1 MAEIESESRT
11 EQNSRRRTFGA
22 LVFVLCSLLI
32 GTWGSVQ
39 FTTDYLLR
47 KNATTEA
54 RDWARYLA
62 SNVRDLEHVAAGEQP
77 SAASMAFL
85 ESTRRAPQVFGYT
98 IFNPDGY
105 SQLVAT
111 RERIALVDL
120 SDFSSEAALSASTGE
135 QIVDFKQ
142 SATPDLPQYFSIA
155 FMPVIADGRTIAVV
169 AAYVDQTEQR
179 DTFYYTFL
187 ASAAGLC
194 LLIALSFGVP
204 ALAWLRRT
212 REKNQA
218 DRRIRFLAHHDSLT
232 GLANRARLKEQLDA
246 ALMMCTSE
254 QGVAVHFIDCDRFK
268 EINDTLGHDGG
279 DKVLAT
285 IADRL
290 RDLVRAHDMVARLGG
305 DEFVVVQTDVVTKA
319 QAGSLADRIAA
330 SVSEPIGFKGQQ
342 ISVTVSLGVAIAPR
356 DGASAERLLKSSDLA
371 LYRSKADGRNC
382 VRFFEPEM
390 DVALQ
395 ARLELE
401 KAIRR
406 AVREDGFTLHY
417 QPLYQVN
424 DGKLVGFEALIRLP
438 QPDGTIIPPATF
450 IPVAEEMR
458 LIDKIGAWVLREACR
473 AAASWPSHLKV
484 AVNLSP
490 AQFSAGSVSSIVQEA
505 LDQAKL
511 NPSQLELEITE
522 SLLMSDSE
530 AVMAE
535 LWSLKKMG
543 VAIVMDD
550 FGTGYSS
557 LGYLLRFPF
566 DKLKIDQSFMRD
578 FGTAGSGAQAV
589 VKAIIALGRELQLR
603 VTVEGVETAEQ
614 DAFLDAAAGD
624 QAQGFY
630 YGRPVPATELAPIVL
645 ADVARAEHAIPAN
658 ADPQRRRFMAAS

>member
-1 MAEIESESRT
+1 M
-11 EQNSRRRTFGA
+11 
-22 LVFVLCSLLI
+22 
-32 GTWGSVQ
+32 
-39 FTTDYLLR
+39 
-47 KNATTEA
+47 
-54 RDWARYLA
+54 
-62 SNVRDLEHVAAGEQP
+62 
-77 SAASMAFL
+77 
-85 ESTRRAPQVFGYT
+85 
-98 IFNPDGY
+98 
-105 SQLVAT
+105 
-111 RERIALVDL
+111 
-120 SDFSSEAALSASTGE
+120 
-135 QIVDFKQ
+135 
-142 SATPDLPQYFSIA
+142 
-155 FMPVIADGRTIAVV
+155 
-169 AAYVDQTEQR
+169 
-179 DTFYYTFL
+179 
-187 ASAAGLC
+187 
-194 LLIALSFGVP
+194 
-204 ALAWLRRT
+204 
-212 REKNQA
+212 
-218 DRRIRFLAHHDSLT
+218 
-232 GLANRARLKEQLDA
+232 DA
-246 ALMMCTSE
+246 
-254 QGVAVHFIDCDRFK
+254 
-268 EINDTLGHDGG
+268 
-279 DKVLAT
+279 
-285 IADRL
+285 
-290 RDLVRAHDMVARLGG
+290 
-305 DEFVVVQTDVVTKA
+305 
-319 QAGSLADRIAA
+319 
-330 SVSEPIGFKGQQ
+330 
-342 ISVTVSLGVAIAPR
+342 
-356 DGASAERLLKSSDLA
+356 
-371 LYRSKADGRNC
+371 
-382 VRFFEPEM
+382 
-390 DVALQ
+390 ALQ

-406 AVREDGFTLHY
+406 AVQEDGFTLHY

-490 AQFSAGSVSSIVQEA
+490 AQFSAGSVSSIVREA

-511 NPSQLELEITE
+511 NPGQLELEITE

-535 LWSLKKMG
+535 LWLLKKMG

-566 DKLKIDQSFMRD
+566 DKLKIDQSFMHD

-645 ADVARAEHAIPAN
+645 ADMARAEHAKPAN
-658 ADPQRRRFMAAS
+658 ADPQRRHLLAAS